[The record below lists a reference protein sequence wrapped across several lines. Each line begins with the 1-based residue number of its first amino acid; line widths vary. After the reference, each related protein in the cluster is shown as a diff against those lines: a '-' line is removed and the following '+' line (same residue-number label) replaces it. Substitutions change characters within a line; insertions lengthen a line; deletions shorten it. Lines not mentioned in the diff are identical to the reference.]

1 MRVMRIWGCQ
11 PTEDLATPDNGLK
24 MRLDTAQQK
33 KTGKAYSYFLAVFTF
48 K

>member
-1 MRVMRIWGCQ
+1 MRIIWHQ
-11 PTEDLATPDNGLK
+11 PTENLATTDNGLK
-24 MRLDTAQQK
+24 MRLETAQQK